1 MANHGEER
9 GQGGDPSL
17 GPLLASLEFK
27 MHRVIFLRILRGEET
42 GEAAAGGAG
51 AGVPP
56 GDPGGDVEMGD
67 AEAGGGGAA
76 GGVAAVRALEYMRAH
91 MQGFAGTHAKQLQRL
106 MGMLVY
112 AGAPGLRSPYA
123 DVLVE
128 APAALGRE
136 FVRLSCRMAGH
147 ASQSPLAV
155 CVAAGTLALPK
166 LSKLAAN
173 LQKMKKQSW
182 TTCEQLPVEI
192 ELGPE
197 FIYRSIFACPVSKEQ
212 STPQNPPVLL
222 PCGHVLCRDSVFKI
236 AKGASRNFKC
246 PYCPHDTHP
255 SQCVQIT
262 F

>member
-1 MANHGEER
+1 
-9 GQGGDPSL
+9 
-17 GPLLASLEFK
+17 LLAALEFK
-27 MHRVIFLRILRGEET
+27 LHRVIFLRILRSEEVD
-42 GEAAAGGAG
+42 GSGGARG
-51 AGVPP
+51 ARGLGGGTGLRPSVP
-56 GDPGGDVEMGD
+56 GEDVEMED
-67 AEAGGGGAA
+67 AEAAVGAQA
-76 GGVAAVRALEYMRAH
+76 EGSATRALQYMRAH

-112 AGAPGLRSPYA
+112 AGAPGIRSPYG
-123 DVLVE
+123 DVPVE

-166 LSKLAAN
+166 LSKLADN

-182 TTCEQLPVEI
+182 TACEQLPVEI

-212 STPQNPPVLL
+212 STPQNPPMLL

-255 SQCVQIT
+255 SQCVEIT